1 MNGQVEMDLNIDD
14 LLGDGGSDIAVDP
27 NDDQTVDVNPPADIV
42 EDVVDP
48 VEPSDDD
55 NNDDIDD
62 YMSEYLKSYGIE
74 DGKTI
79 KFENEDGTTEEV
91 EFESLSNKE
100 KFEILKDLANPGLT
114 ENEIETVNFLRR
126 NNATLQDVVEYYSQK
141 AIQDYISKNGAPE
154 QHYSSDDYNDDEMYL
169 ADAKSKYPEMSDEEL
184 LADLDAAKENE
195 TLFAKKVEAIR
206 KQYKAI
212 EDGERAAAEQ
222 AERDRVE
229 NFKNSIQSTLDNF
242 NEISLDYTDAQADSL
257 TIEPNEKNRIYE
269 YLTKSDANG
278 LTQIYKDLNDPDK
291 LISFAWWTNYG
302 AESISNITKYYQKL
316 LTEARK
322 EKKEVQQ
329 KAVTTRV
336 PKTDKKQEDTLKY
349 QGFKSYEVKG
359 FDHLL

>member
-1 MNGQVEMDLNIDD
+1 MNGQVELDLNIDD
-14 LLGDGGSDIAVDP
+14 LIGDGGVDVSQDPTNDQSVDVDP
-27 NDDQTVDVNPPADIV
+27 PKDIE

-48 VEPSDDD
+48 VEPSDDQD
-55 NNDDIDD
+55 NDDIDD

-114 ENEIETVNFLRR
+114 ENEIETVNYLRR
-126 NNATLQDVVEYYSQK
+126 NNATLQDVVEYYSQR
-141 AIQDYISKNGAPE
+141 AVQEYINNNGTPE
-154 QHYSSDDYNDDEMYL
+154 QHYSVDDYNDDEMYL
-169 ADAKSKYPEMSDEEL
+169 ADAKSKYPDMSDEEL
-184 LADLDAAKENE
+184 LSDLESAKENE
-195 TLFAKKVEAIR
+195 ALFIKKVEAIR

-212 EDGERAAAEQ
+212 EDKEKADAEQ
-222 AERDRVE
+222 AERDRVD

-242 NEISLDYTDAQADSL
+242 NEISLDYTNAQADSL
-257 TIEPNEKNRIYE
+257 TIEPNEKNKIYE
-269 YLTKSDANG
+269 YLTKQDANG
-278 LTQIYKDLNDPDK
+278 LTQIYKDLNDTDK

-336 PKTDKKQEDTLKY
+336 PKTDKKQEDPFKY
-349 QGFKSYEVKG
+349 QNYNSVELKG
-359 FDHLL
+359 LDHLL